1 MPETISGS
9 MLADCASKILEKM
22 FFATVFGDAGKAVA
36 PAGPMLGAVVAF
48 AGPQCGTLAIAVETE
63 TARTLA
69 MDFLG
74 LPSTDDVD
82 PEKIEDTLGEL
93 ANMVCGSTLSRF
105 DDEGL
110 FSLQHPSC
118 GAHAVGLAMSGEG
131 VRLLLDIGEGTLAL
145 CLKIESAG

>member
-1 MPETISGS
+1 MLETISDS
-9 MLADCASKILEKM
+9 MLAECASLILEKM
-22 FFATVFGDAGKAVA
+22 FFANVSADAGEPLA

-48 AGPQCGTLAIAVETE
+48 AGPQSGSLAIAVETE

-69 MDFLG
+69 ADFLG
-74 LPSTDDVD
+74 LSATDDLG

-105 DDEGL
+105 DDEGI
-110 FSLQHPSC
+110 FSLANPSC
-118 GAHAVGLAMSGEG
+118 GPHAVDMAMSGDG